1 MLGNAGLILVN
12 RPAPASPVSMLRA
25 SNPALSWLLG
35 ATMIGLAL
43 VIYVPDLSGI
53 FKFAPLNVAE
63 LLSSLGAACTA
74 LLVYEIYKGMVRS
87 RDVRATL

>member
-1 MLGNAGLILVN
+1 
-12 RPAPASPVSMLRA
+12 
-25 SNPALSWLLG
+25 
-35 ATMIGLAL
+35 MIGLAL